1 MKKFLTAIV
10 AVLAAVTMVF
20 GMTACG
26 QTPEQKL
33 NSYIESETFQSQLDS
48 MKSSVESMMDMDVR
62 AEDNKLVYEITYKTQ
77 IDDSLLDATKEQLD
91 STFNAMSS
99 TYEGIADTLKEEL
112 GIENP
117 VVVLSILN
125 AAGTQITS
133 LEFSATK

>member
-26 QTPEQKL
+26 QTSEQKL

-77 IDDSLLDATKEQLD
+77 IDDSLLDVTKEQLD
-91 STFNAMSS
+91 STFNDMSS

-117 VVVLSILN
+117 IVVLSILN
-125 AAGTQITS
+125 ADGTQITS

>member
-1 MKKFLTAIV
+1 MKKILTAVV
-10 AVLAAVTMVF
+10 AVLAMVTMVF

-33 NSYIESETFQSQLDS
+33 NAYIESETFQTQLDS
-48 MKSSVESMMDMDVR
+48 MKSSVESMMDVDVK
-62 AEDNKLVYEITYKTQ
+62 AEENKLIYEITYKTQ

-99 TYEGIADTLKEEL
+99 TYENLANSMKEEV
-112 GIENP
+112 GIDNP

-125 AAGTQITS
+125 ADGKEITS
-133 LEFSATK
+133 LEFSATE

>member
-1 MKKFLTAIV
+1 MKKILTAVV
-10 AVLAAVTMVF
+10 AVLAMVTMVF

-33 NSYIESETFQSQLDS
+33 NAYIESETFQTQLDS
-48 MKSSVESMMDMDVR
+48 MKSSVESMMDVDVR
-62 AEDNKLVYEITYKTQ
+62 AEENKLIYEITYKTQ

-99 TYEGIADTLKEEL
+99 TYENLANSMKEEV
-112 GIENP
+112 GIDNP

-125 AAGTQITS
+125 ADGKEITS
-133 LEFSATK
+133 LEFSATE

>member
-125 AAGTQITS
+125 ADGTQITS